1 VTQSYSGVLPIQY
14 VVEILIAVDVT
25 LISAILIVDV
35 LILKNNGWIGKTSN
49 YRCPNPRCQK
59 IFQKPLKVKNFSS
72 KKEIRFA
79 CPECGYD
86 LGSSKDEKRL
96 EEIALQSKPELK
108 TKDSASTPIETK
120 AFKTSNRSKEAKALK
135 TTTPVVESE
144 ENKST
149 QETNHNLI
157 LKQKVDAVKKD
168 RPDGCSHYFGYLWA
182 LPKGT
187 KTPDECYS
195 CARLIECY
203 KEAKD

>member
-1 VTQSYSGVLPIQY
+1 VNQFYSGVLPIQY
-14 VVEILIAVDVT
+14 VVEIVIAIDVT
-25 LISAILIVDV
+25 LISAILIVDL

-59 IFQKPLKVKNFSS
+59 IFQKPLRVKNFLN
-72 KKEIRFA
+72 KKEIRLA

-86 LGSSKDEKRL
+86 LGSLKDERSLK
-96 EEIALQSKPELK
+96 EIALQSKPELK
-108 TKDSASTPIETK
+108 TKDSASTPTDAK
-120 AFKTSNRSKEAKALK
+120 VSKTNNGNKEPKALR
-135 TTTPVVESE
+135 TTSPIAES
-144 ENKST
+144 KQRGP
-149 QETNHNLI
+149 QETNRSLI
-157 LKQKVDAVKKD
+157 LKQKMDAAKKD
-168 RPDGCSHYFGYLWA
+168 RSDGCSHYFGYLSA